1 MTEIKLVDY
10 LFVWV
15 RRKGRSS
22 RSQNSVLGVDLAY
35 FVEEGQRSLLRT
47 VSLDF
52 RARKNSW
59 KAEFAGLLEGRIL
72 VGFDIR
78 PFLGWYRSQ
87 SGEKAPMHLCLEKL
101 SRSLDAQSIRQFENL
116 MEDHPGILVMED
128 FLELSRMDGFE
139 DALRPLQKKP
149 SLPALLR
156 VEDLDNVPESPG
168 VYYFYNE
175 RGEVLYVG
183 KSIAL
188 RSRVLSHF
196 QADQQDHK
204 EFKIVRELSG
214 FQIKETTGEL
224 EALLLEAQEIKRLQP
239 KYNRKLRRVTNP
251 VYLSYY
257 KDSDGYLSFD
267 LDYELSESKSTL
279 IQFPSRKRARTFL
292 QNLVGKAQACFRL
305 SGLESGTGACFGYQ
319 LSQCK
324 GACLGLESSNEYNS
338 RLAAHLDLS
347 QDSDWIFGQT
357 VALREKN
364 LRTRRVIYHLVH
376 QGIYLKTVKDRRSF
390 KALPAMIG
398 SAKFEWDLYK
408 ILRSY
413 FSLGG
418 KFQKKHFEYEIEPI
432 DTIAGLPARS
442 ADLKG
447 STDNAK
453 ICPTC

>member
-1 MTEIKLVDY
+1 M
-10 LFVWV
+10 FVWV

-22 RSQNSVLGVDLAY
+22 RSQNSVLGIDLAY
-35 FVEEGQRSLLRT
+35 FVEEGHRSLLRT
-47 VSLDF
+47 ASLDF

-101 SRSLDAQSIRQFENL
+101 SRSLDVQSNRRFESL
-116 MEDHPGILVMED
+116 MEDHPGILVMEA
-128 FLELSRMDGFE
+128 FLELSRVDGFE
-139 DALRPLQKKP
+139 EALRPLQKKP
-149 SLPALLR
+149 SLPALLKL
-156 VEDLDNVPESPG
+156 EDLDNVPESPG
-168 VYYFYNE
+168 VYYFYNG

-188 RSRVLSHF
+188 RSRILSHF

-257 KDSDGYLSFD
+257 RDTNGYLSFE

-279 IQFPSRKRARTFL
+279 IQFPSRKRARAFL
-292 QNLVGKAQACFRL
+292 QNFVGKAQACFRL
-305 SGLESGTGACFGYQ
+305 SGLESGSGACFGYQ
-319 LSQCK
+319 LSHCK

-347 QDSDWIFGQT
+347 QDSGWIFGQT

-364 LRTRRVIYHLVH
+364 LRTRRVVYHLVH

-398 SAKFEWDLYK
+398 NAKFEWDLYK

-413 FSLGG
+413 FSLGS
-418 KFQKKHFEYEIEPI
+418 KFQKKHFEYAIEPL
-432 DTIAGLPARS
+432 DKKVGLPARS
-442 ADLKG
+442 ADLKD
-447 STDNAK
+447 SLAIAR
-453 ICPTC
+453 ICPPG